1 MKTNQ
6 LQRII
11 RTGRTG
17 HWINHSKEHCL
28 VGIKGNPRLN
38 RNLDCDCIVS
48 EVRETSRKPDEIYNL
63 IERMFPNCMKL
74 ELFGR
79 PHNVHE
85 NWITCG
91 NQLDGVRLCDEEIV
105 RRYNV
110 EYPDA
115 KTEPWR
121 KDRDAIIPVAGTA
134 ESPGITSADAP
145 WIPPLSAPPPIKGP
159 LPNAPTQPSSSE
171 AWIPP
176 SMPPSGKEERSL
188 GHPPPGYPPGW
199 GAPMPPGPW
208 APPPAWGPYAG
219 WRR

>member
-1 MKTNQ
+1 
-6 LQRII
+6 
-11 RTGRTG
+11 
-17 HWINHSKEHCL
+17 L

-91 NQLDGVRLCDEEIV
+91 NQLDGVRFCDDELCK
-105 RRYNV
+105 RYNV

-115 KTEPWR
+115 KTEPYR
-121 KDRDAIIPVAGTA
+121 RSREEVMPAAAAG
-134 ESPGITSADAP
+134 ESSSGKPGGVLSEDAP
-145 WIPPLSAPPPIKGP
+145 WIPPSSAPDPIQGP
-159 LPNAPTQPSSSE
+159 IPKAPVQPSSSE

-176 SMPPSGKEERSL
+176 SAPPPGQSVPPSEDRSAS
-188 GHPPPGYPPGW
+188 HPPPQGYPSGW
-199 GAPMPPGPW
+199 GVPPHGY
-208 APPPAWGPYAG
+208 PPAWGPAAMGAYGAMG
-219 WRR
+219 PYGHRR